1 MWDADRAWPRGH
13 ALFPPIIL
21 YICGRGTIAAE
32 MHVHHPVR
40 SHPATHYFT
49 VIGARSKLENIT
61 MAAVR
66 RITGTDPFSY

>member
-32 MHVHHPVR
+32 MHVHRQKEGHSGGEYVYEKYREYP
-40 SHPATHYFT
+40 
-49 VIGARSKLENIT
+49 IIDN
-61 MAAVR
+61 
-66 RITGTDPFSY
+66 